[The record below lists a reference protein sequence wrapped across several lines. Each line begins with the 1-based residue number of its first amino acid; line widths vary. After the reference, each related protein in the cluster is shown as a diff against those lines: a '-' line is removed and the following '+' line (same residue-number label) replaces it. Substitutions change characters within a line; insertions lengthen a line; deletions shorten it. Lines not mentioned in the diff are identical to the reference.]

1 MKEKKEKEVQKAKA
15 PAKEKEV
22 QKKATASDIIAKLNK
37 DCEGLF
43 KTSLGSKKQSIYK
56 DNVLPNDEKGKKST
70 RKKLRNVLFAIC
82 SAIVNEKNK
91 ENKEK
96 LIKSFNDFY
105 VETYKVNDFSLA
117 SVCNENLNATKKEVI
132 LKALDICKK

>member
-1 MKEKKEKEVQKAKA
+1 MKEKKEKEVQKKA
-15 PAKEKEV
+15 LAKENEV
-22 QKKATASDIIAKLNK
+22 QKKALASDIIAKLNK

-43 KTSLGSKKQSIYK
+43 KTSLGLKKQSIYK
-56 DNVLPNDEKGKKST
+56 DNVLPADEKGKKST

-82 SAIVNEKNK
+82 SAIVSEKNK